1 MSSKVKWSKRKEE
14 AIKAAIR
21 EARLREEAEKDQA
34 PPKS

>member
-21 EARLREEAEKDQA
+21 AARLREEAEKEQKH
-34 PPKS
+34 PKA